1 MFILTQLRQCRSALR
16 WHHKSSGYSRP
27 RFSQSTSSH
36 SQRAWCCLQRSR
48 GWGRCAATS
57 DGRSAYRRQNSPQRN
72 VNFPL
77 ENIFTNPAVGAE
89 GFVFGAEAKPGSGL
103 PLPIKPPLVKVC
115 PVLVVIWWSAIL
127 RGVGP
132 ERSIWVLTLVWGVLS
147 AGSDCLGE
155 FWFVV
160 GVSEDLTRPRGS
172 PSGVDKNKGEKLG
185 QTNDRKGLP
194 SVHILRQ
201 LAEGPRPRHNKSPDL
216 VNEIL
221 REPLMIMMIIA
232 TGSKVPKP
240 REKVKAAFTGWL

>member
-115 PVLVVIWWSAIL
+115 PVLVVMVHGIWYLMKHHIAGGWSWKVYM
-127 RGVGP
+127 G
-132 ERSIWVLTLVWGVLS
+132 LVWGVLS

-160 GVSEDLTRPRGS
+160 GVSKDLTRPRGS

-185 QTNDRKGLP
+185 QTND
-194 SVHILRQ
+194 
-201 LAEGPRPRHNKSPDL
+201 
-216 VNEIL
+216 
-221 REPLMIMMIIA
+221 
-232 TGSKVPKP
+232 T
-240 REKVKAAFTGWL
+240 

>member
-103 PLPIKPPLVKVC
+103 PLPIKPPLVQVC

-127 RGVGP
+127 RGL
-132 ERSIWVLTLVWGVLS
+132 VL
-147 AGSDCLGE
+147 
-155 FWFVV
+155 
-160 GVSEDLTRPRGS
+160 
-172 PSGVDKNKGEKLG
+172 
-185 QTNDRKGLP
+185 KGLYG
-194 SVHILRQ
+194 SCMRCAVCRIRLFRGILVCSRG
-201 LAEGPRPRHNKSPDL
+201 LG
-216 VNEIL
+216 
-221 REPLMIMMIIA
+221 
-232 TGSKVPKP
+232 GSH
-240 REKVKAAFTGWL
+240 KASWFSEWSWQKQRWETWTN

>member
-1 MFILTQLRQCRSALR
+1 M
-16 WHHKSSGYSRP
+16 
-27 RFSQSTSSH
+27 
-36 SQRAWCCLQRSR
+36 
-48 GWGRCAATS
+48 
-57 DGRSAYRRQNSPQRN
+57 
-72 VNFPL
+72 
-77 ENIFTNPAVGAE
+77 
-89 GFVFGAEAKPGSGL
+89 
-103 PLPIKPPLVKVC
+103 
-115 PVLVVIWWSAIL
+115 
-127 RGVGP
+127 
-132 ERSIWVLTLVWGVLS
+132 LS

-221 REPLMIMMIIA
+221 REPLMKMMIIA